1 MKSGLLSEAG
11 GRFTTLPRTVVL
23 ATVLLA
29 LASASLSAAEPAAPA
44 IAQPGP
50 QAIGTPAI
58 QRYEPDL
65 EVYPRNF
72 AVTQGPSGIVYVG
85 NAEGVLSFDG
95 TRWRLHEV
103 NDQELVRALAH
114 DGRGRL
120 YVGGYDGFGYIQTP
134 AGPGSEYVDLT
145 GAFNIENPDFAD
157 IWQLEVTPEGV
168 FFLALND
175 LFWLNPETGETRHW
189 THSGRFGAMARI
201 DGEVFV
207 QYRGEGLRVWRN
219 EDFQP
224 VPGSGALVEQLFD
237 LLALPGGGFLSTA
250 RDGRWMTFRDGEVGE
265 LDAPDGLPESSYFTA
280 ATPLAGGLIALGS
293 IDGWLYFLD
302 PEERTVES
310 FRLARDWIAGL
321 HPSGEGGLIAQTDH
335 ETLYIRWPAK
345 WTAWSADQGLT
356 GSVMEVMRWHGRWL
370 VISNG
375 GALLST
381 AGGKPAFEPLP
392 WTDFEAW
399 DFLPLGDGSGL
410 FADSYTLKH
419 VDIDGVLQEL
429 DAVQYPRVIVPSSHD
444 ASLFYVGAEDG
455 IHVLRRTAAGFRHLM
470 ARIEGLAA
478 VFSIVEIDAGRVLLG
493 TQGNGVYEAQFA
505 PDFGSV
511 DLVER
516 NAGIEFD
523 DAMHADLALIDGRVH
538 ALTED
543 ALWRWNGEGFEAAE
557 VGGLESVRTD
567 GKYLEVRQAPDGELW
582 AFDFSNLYRRDP
594 GGAWA
599 EMEIGP
605 LYRGAISSIDFDSSG
620 RVFIGASGGVVI
632 FDPSAPDLTQIGY
645 DVMLRSVRFDDR
657 SGQIRQLALGTEHDV
672 PAGASSVRFDYSLPG
687 LNGRSEIRYRARLR
701 GSEPE
706 FSDWEASS
714 QYSYINLPPGEYA
727 FEVVAQGPSGDISEI
742 EPFQFRVVPPWYRS
756 PWILN
761 LRWPAAAGLVVLLI
775 WLYMRARVWRLEGER
790 KRLASKVRQRTQ
802 ALVAAN
808 RKLKQMAE
816 IDELTGIAN
825 RRSFDQYLRQ
835 QIAQCH
841 ASERPLAL
849 ALVDLDEF
857 KPYNDRHGHLAGD
870 RVLRDIARC
879 LSDGFGERES
889 LVARF
894 GGDEFAAVLPGQDV
908 HSAAALAERIR
919 EHCSQLCGGVELSVG
934 IAAVRP
940 GQAVDSV
947 GMLEAADA
955 QLYEIKRTG
964 RNGVSTAWVSGG

>member
-1 MKSGLLSEAG
+1 MKSDLRTVGEPRIAI
-11 GRFTTLPRTVVL
+11 LPGMVVL
-23 ATVLLA
+23 AAIL
-29 LASASLSAAEPAAPA
+29 LASAVLSAAEPSDRPG
-44 IAQPGP
+44 AQP
-50 QAIGTPAI
+50 IGTPAI

-95 TRWRLHEV
+95 TRWRLHET
-103 NDQELVRALAH
+103 NDRDLVRTLAH
-114 DGRGRL
+114 DGAGRL
-120 YVGGYDGFGYIQTP
+120 YVGGYDGFGYIETP
-134 AGPGSEYVDLT
+134 AGPDSRYVDLT
-145 GAFNIENPDFAD
+145 GHFNIEDPDFAD
-157 IWQLEVTPEGV
+157 VWQLEVTPEGI

-189 THSGRFGAMARI
+189 THPGRFGAMARI
-201 DGEVFV
+201 DGEIFV
-207 QYRGEGLRVWRN
+207 QYRGEGMRVWRN
-219 EDFQP
+219 KDFEP
-224 VPGSGALVEQLFD
+224 VPGSGALAEQLFD

-250 RDGRWMTFRDGEVGE
+250 RDGRWMTFRNGEVGQ
-265 LDAPDGLPESSYFTA
+265 LDAPDELPDSSHFTA
-280 ATPLAGGLIALGS
+280 ATQLAGGLIALGS

-302 PEERTVES
+302 PVERSVES

-321 HPSGEGGLIAQTDH
+321 HPSSEGGLIAQTDH

-356 GSVMEVMRWHGRWL
+356 GSVMEVLRWRDHWL

-375 GALLST
+375 GALLSK
-381 AGGKPAFEPLP
+381 ADGQPAFEPLP

-410 FADSYTLKH
+410 FADSYTLRH
-419 VDIDGVLQEL
+419 VDLDGVLQEL
-429 DAVQYPRVIVPSSHD
+429 DAVQYPRVIVASSHD

-455 IHVLRRTAAGFRHLM
+455 IHVLRRTAAGFRHLL
-470 ARIEGLAA
+470 ARTDGLAP
-478 VFSIVEIDAGRVLLG
+478 VFSIIEIDAGRILLG
-493 TQGNGVYEAQFA
+493 TQGGGVQEARIDQ
-505 PDFGSV
+505 DFGSV
-511 DLVER
+511 DLIDR

-523 DAMHADLALIDGRVH
+523 DAMYADLALIDGQVH
-538 ALTED
+538 AMTED
-543 ALWRWNGEGFEAAE
+543 ALWRWHGEGFDPAQT
-557 VGGLESVRTD
+557 GGLDSLRSD
-567 GKYLEVRQAPDGELW
+567 GRFLEVRQAPDGELW
-582 AFDFSNLYRRDP
+582 AFDFGSLYRRQS
-594 GGAWA
+594 GGDWA

-605 LYRGAISSIDFDSSG
+605 LYRGAISAIDFDDSD

-632 FDPSAPDLTQIGY
+632 FDPSAPDLTQNGY
-645 DVMLRSVRFDDR
+645 DVMLRSVLFDDR
-657 SGQIRQLALGTEHDV
+657 SGQMRQLALGTGHDL
-672 PAGASSVRFDYSLPG
+672 PAGASSVRFEYSLPG
-687 LNGRSEIRYRARLR
+687 LNGRDEIRYRARLR
-701 GSEPE
+701 GFEPE
-706 FSDWEASS
+706 FTDWEATS
-714 QYSYINLPPGEYA
+714 QYSYINLLPGEYA
-727 FEVVAQGPSGDISEI
+727 FEAVAQGPSGHISEI
-742 EPFQFRVVPPWYRS
+742 EPFEFRVVPPWYRS

-761 LRWPAAAGLVVLLI
+761 LRWPAAAGLLVLLI

-790 KRLASKVRQRTQ
+790 KRLAIKVRQRTQ

-841 ASERPLAL
+841 AAERPLAL
-849 ALVDLDEF
+849 ALIDLDEF

-894 GGDEFAAVLPGQDV
+894 GGDEFAAVLPGQDI

-919 EHCSQLCGGVELSVG
+919 EHCSEACGGVELSVG
-934 IAAVRP
+934 IAAVRA

-947 GMLEAADA
+947 GLLEAADA

-964 RNGVSTAWVSGG
+964 RNGVSTAWVDGG